1 MCGKYPGL
9 LTLNIENNIKPK
21 VELLMQGMGLR
32 QSQLVALL
40 AASPTGVLQCVAA
53 CVAVR
58 CSALHCVA
66 VRCSVLQCVAV
77 RDVQGMGLHQ

>member
-21 VELLMQGMGLR
+21 VELLMHGMGLR

-40 AASPTGVLQCVAA
+40 STSPTGVLQSVAA

-58 CSALHCVA
+58 CSAL
-66 VRCSVLQCVAV
+66 QCVAV
-77 RDVQGMGLHQ
+77 CCSALHCGAVCCSA